1 MTLEEN
7 IQQILSDKGIEYDVV
22 VHEPVY
28 TNPAMAEALQVTES
42 ETVKSLVL
50 NTKEGNMIVMVLPGN
65 RRVDWKQVAKAAGSK
80 KVSFAKPDAVKETA
94 GCDVGCVPPFGH
106 FTNMPVYMEKAL
118 VETDYIYFNPGV
130 HDKSY
135 KIPGSALEALCQPVY
150 V

>member
-7 IQQILSDKGIEYDVV
+7 IQQILSDQGIDYDVV
-22 VHEPVY
+22 GHEPVY
-28 TNPAMAEALQVTES
+28 TNPAMAEALQVTEA

-50 NTKEGNMIVMVLPGN
+50 NTREGDMIVMVLPGN
-65 RRVDWKQVAKAAGSK
+65 RRVDWKQVAGAAGSK
-80 KVSFAKPDAVKETA
+80 KVSFAKPEVVKDKV

-106 FTNMPVYMEKAL
+106 FTKMAVYMDKTL
-118 VETDYIYFNPGV
+118 VETPYIYFNPGV

-135 KIPGSALEALCQPVY
+135 KIPGAALDTLCHPIY

>member
-22 VHEPVY
+22 EHEPVY

-50 NTKEGNMIVMVLPGN
+50 NTKEGDMIVMVLPGD

-80 KVSFAKPDAVKETA
+80 KVSFAKPEAVKETV

-106 FTNMPVYMEKAL
+106 FTDMPVYMEKAL

-135 KIPGSALEALCQPVY
+135 KIPGQALEKLCRPVF